1 MEASQRIV
9 GVQPD
14 QGGEG
19 RHRRNIAG
27 FELGEGFG
35 VLGRRRTFE
44 RRRRQRLEGAKRFAA
59 TTQHQIAD
67 RPPSKFLE
75 LSATAAL
82 TQMRVPRNL
91 LVASGARGGID
102 GIAIGGVI
110 EEPAAPE
117 IAYQCRTGVNADTG
131 CTKIDTLGLP
141 VLAKCL
147 GERIEIVRASDRA
160 RRIIRLI
167 PGSIEENLDRVA
179 DDLRHGTFV
188 REHHIGH
195 SAHILTE

>member
-1 MEASQRIV
+1 MRIITRSNSSGSVWKRTIFRSSLFQLHAYALGAVKQAPQMEASQRVV

-35 VLGRRRTFE
+35 ILCRRRTFE
-44 RRRRQRLEGAKRFAA
+44 RRRRQRLEGAKRLAA

-67 RPPSKFLE
+67 RPPSEIPE

-91 LVASGARGGID
+91 LAASSRA
-102 GIAIGGVI
+102 AI
-110 EEPAAPE
+110 
-117 IAYQCRTGVNADTG
+117 
-131 CTKIDTLGLP
+131 L
-141 VLAKCL
+141 
-147 GERIEIVRASDRA
+147 IVS
-160 RRIIRLI
+160 
-167 PGSIEENLDRVA
+167 P
-179 DDLRHGTFV
+179 
-188 REHHIGH
+188 
-195 SAHILTE
+195 